1 MLEFQGGK
9 MKKTMIAFL
18 AVALL
23 LALASQP
30 LAAAGDKIRVGV
42 LRFTNHTA
50 AGWWHG
56 SVGSELQDM
65 LASELVSTKAFSVLE
80 RKEIDAV
87 LGEQDLSAS
96 GRVSSATK
104 VKMKKLKG
112 AQYLIAGTV
121 SAYEENTKG
130 AGGGIRFK
138 GLSLGG
144 KKDKAYI
151 AVDMKVIDSET
162 GEIVDA
168 RTIEATAKGKA
179 LGAGL
184 SLRNFSIGGGGYEK
198 TPTGKAIRACI
209 VYIAEYLECSMV
221 KGKDHKCMNEWDA
234 MDRKR
239 KEKTKG
245 SIDMDD

>member
-1 MLEFQGGK
+1 
-9 MKKTMIAFL
+9 MKKLLLTFL
-18 AVALL
+18 AVSLL
-23 LALASQP
+23 LTLISQP
-30 LAAAGDKIRVGV
+30 LAAKGDKIRIGV
-42 LRFTNHTA
+42 LRFTNQTA
-50 AGWWHG
+50 AGWWSG
-56 SVGSELQDM
+56 SVASELQDM

-96 GRVSSATK
+96 GRVNAKTK

-121 SAYEENTKG
+121 SAFEENVSGKK
-130 AGGGIRFK
+130 GGIAFK

-144 KKDKAYI
+144 GKNKAYL
-151 AVDMKVIDSET
+151 AVDMKVIDTET

-168 RTIEATAKGKA
+168 RTIEANAKGSA

-184 SLRNFSIGGGGYEK
+184 SLRNFSVDGESYKK

-221 KGKDHKCMNEWDA
+221 KGKDDDCMEKWDE
-234 MDRKR
+234 MDSKR
-239 KEKTKG
+239 KEKTKD
-245 SIDMDD
+245 SIDLD

>member
-1 MLEFQGGK
+1 
-9 MKKTMIAFL
+9 MKKLLLSVL
-18 AVALL
+18 AMALL
-23 LALASQP
+23 FTLVSPP
-30 LAAAGDKIRVGV
+30 LTAGSDEIRIGV

-50 AGWWHG
+50 AGWWSG
-56 SVGSELQDM
+56 SVGTELQDM

-96 GRVSSATK
+96 GRVSSSTK

-121 SAYEENTKG
+121 SAYEEDVSGQKG
-130 AGGGIRFK
+130 GVKFK
-138 GLSLGG
+138 GVSLGG
-144 KKDKAYI
+144 GKNKAYI
-151 AVDMKVIDSET
+151 AVDMKVIDTET

-168 RTIEATAKGKA
+168 RTIEASAKGSA

-184 SLRNFSIGGGGYEK
+184 SLRNFSVGGESYKK

-209 VYIAEYLECSMV
+209 VYISEYLECSLA
-221 KGKDHKCMNEWDA
+221 KGKNDKCMKKWDA
-234 MDRKR
+234 MDSKR
-239 KEKTKG
+239 REKTKG
-245 SIDMDD
+245 AIDLD